1 MYPDSAIFAII
12 FMQKYPK
19 YSALVVIGG
28 DSCAK
33 SREFESRYHIL
44 DGHFVIFICC
54 KIFNVFEKTKI
65 N

>member
-1 MYPDSAIFAII
+1 
-12 FMQKYPK
+12 MQKYPK

-54 KIFNVFEKTKI
+54 KIFNVIEKTKI